1 MNSKFHWSWEK
12 EKESRCPVS
21 RPPQNVLHVVV
32 LQRREKMYKKA
43 WCSKPITFLPFWLP
57 SLLLTVLLVIGYL
70 SPLHRPLCVVGRLG
84 REKNKALEGRRERK
98 TVVPPFLLLIVHRAF
113 CYFYWNTQRG
123 SLWWREI
130 RYEKNR
136 IPKVM
141 FFFVSVLI
149 LTVLRLFDFIFK
161 NKFQAGRLNSHAQ
174 VYGFLKGHVKRPKKS
189 KEPVKTDNR
198 IFFFLLVER
207 NEAIGRR
214 DSFFLSRA
222 HDFPRN
228 FAKKRGSK
236 ISALKLGTN
245 RLRFLIV
252 WSLNEEKNDV
262 KILKKTWEG
271 SFLVSAMTASDDSWN
286 ERILSFATGVAPM
299 TFSVTIPDIRF
310 STSELQ
316 KTRGS
321 LYL

>member
-84 REKNKALEGRRERK
+84 REKNKALEGRWERK

-149 LTVLRLFDFIFK
+149 LTVLRLFDFIFE
-161 NKFQAGRLNSHAQ
+161 NKFQAERLNSHAQ

-198 IFFFLLVER
+198 NFFL
-207 NEAIGRR
+207 I
-214 DSFFLSRA
+214 SREEWGNWKA
-222 HDFPRN
+222 
-228 FAKKRGSK
+228 
-236 ISALKLGTN
+236 
-245 RLRFLIV
+245 RF
-252 WSLNEEKNDV
+252 
-262 KILKKTWEG
+262 IL
-271 SFLVSAMTASDDSWN
+271 
-286 ERILSFATGVAPM
+286 P
-299 TFSVTIPDIRF
+299 VTRTRF
-310 STSELQ
+310 S
-316 KTRGS
+316 KKFP
-321 LYL
+321 